1 MRAFR
6 FYFMNILLGILIVG
20 IVSVVGI
27 AMFCSIHKVSVEG
40 STIYTEE
47 EVKQLVLDGKYPNNS
62 VYETLHNGIRP
73 KKNIP
78 FISKVTVKLTGYD
91 KIAIK
96 VVEKDCVGHI
106 PLEKGGYAY
115 FDEEGSVVEVSDRLI
130 DKSIGVSGV
139 TLKKAEIG
147 QKVALKKEQL
157 NLMVQLLKSMQK
169 YELAITGLTFDEAG
183 NATVS
188 YENMFISVG
197 KADFLEEKMM
207 RLPYILPQLEGQAGT
222 LHLEN
227 WSKDNTDIVFRKQE
241 EQP

>member
-20 IVSVVGI
+20 IASVVGI

-40 STIYTEE
+40 NTIYTDEE
-47 EVKQLVLDGKYPNNS
+47 ITQLVLDGKYPNNS
-62 VYETLHNGIRP
+62 VYEALHNTLKP
-73 KKNIP
+73 KKDIP
-78 FISKVTVKLTGYD
+78 FVSKVTVKLTGYD
-91 KIAIK
+91 KLSIK
-96 VVEKDCVGHI
+96 VVEKDCVGYL

-115 FDEEGSVVEVSDRLI
+115 FDQNGSVVEVSERLI

-139 TLKKAEIG
+139 TLKKAEVG
-147 QKVALKKEQL
+147 QKVELEKEQL
-157 NLMVQLLKSMQK
+157 NLMVQLLKAMQK
-169 YELAITGLTFDEAG
+169 YELEISGLSFDEAG

-188 YENMFISVG
+188 YGDILISVG

-207 RLPYILPQLEGQAGT
+207 RLPYILPQVEGQAGT

-227 WSKDNTDIVFRKQE
+227 WTKDNTDIVFRKRE
-241 EQP
+241 

>member
-6 FYFMNILLGILIVG
+6 FYFMNILLGVLIAG
-20 IVSVVGI
+20 IISVMGI

-40 STIYTEE
+40 NTIYTEE
-47 EVKQLVLDGKYPNNS
+47 EIEQLVLDGKYPNNS
-62 VYETLHNGIRP
+62 VYEALYNTVKP

-91 KIAIK
+91 KLAIK
-96 VVEKDCVGHI
+96 VVEKECVGYI

-115 FDEEGSVVEVSDRLI
+115 FDEEGSVVEVSERLI
-130 DKSIGVSGV
+130 QQSIGVSGV
-139 TLKKAEIG
+139 TLKKAEVA
-147 QKVALKKEQL
+147 QKVELEKEQL
-157 NLMVQLLKSMQK
+157 NLMVQLLKAMRK
-169 YELAITGLTFDEAG
+169 YELAISGLSFDETG

-188 YENMFISVG
+188 YGDILISVG
-197 KADFLEEKMM
+197 KSDFLEEKMM

-227 WSKDNTDIVFRKQE
+227 WSKDNTDIVFRKRE
-241 EQP
+241 